1 MKSTQNLIVLATL
14 ASLGLPALAK
24 IPVTVTLPK
33 SAKPAAAVTVSV
45 KTEKESKCKIE
56 AQDAGFTQT
65 LKLMDQT
72 ADKTGKAHWKFNIPK
87 DYKAD
92 GMPVIVT
99 VIMNDQEEKVTN
111 SIAIKKA
118 KIAAKK

>member
-33 SAKPAAAVTVSV
+33 TAKPGAAVTVSV
-45 KTEKESKCKIE
+45 KTEKDVKCKIE

-72 ADKTGKAHWKFNIPK
+72 ADKAGKAKWKFNIPK

-92 GMPVIVT
+92 EMPIIITLVKD
-99 VIMNDQEEKVTN
+99 NEEEKVT
-111 SIAIKKA
+111 
-118 KIAAKK
+118 